1 MEMKSNTT
9 IHPNGPPEWKR
20 MIRRQRRHPR
30 AYANR
35 LRRRD
40 AVEATFESFK
50 RRLSSRIRIHRRHA
64 QRVEVLAR
72 VVMWDLLGKIYH
84 ERFA

>member
-1 MEMKSNTT
+1 M
-9 IHPNGPPEWKR
+9 
-20 MIRRQRRHPR
+20 
-30 AYANR
+30 
-35 LRRRD
+35 
-40 AVEATFESFK
+40 EATFESFK